1 MLSRLRSTVEEYPR
15 MFLVLVGASFIDR
28 LGATLIFPFFSL
40 YITQK
45 FGVGMTQAGILFGI
59 FSIAGLTGSMI
70 GGGLTDKFG
79 RKSLV
84 IFGLVISAVSSVSMG
99 LVNNLNAFYILA
111 GIVGLL
117 SDVAGP
123 AYQAM
128 VADMLEERKRA
139 EGFGLLRVVAN
150 LAWVFGPMI
159 GGFLASQSYLLLFIL
174 DAISSIITAI
184 IVYRMIPETKPE
196 VAEGQEPETLLETM
210 GGYVRVSKDR
220 LYMAFILISMLVS
233 LVYLQLYSTL
243 SVYLRDV
250 HGVQVEAFGPLF
262 SINAGSVV
270 LFQFWI
276 TRRVKKYPPLLM
288 MMLGT
293 AFYMVGFAAYG
304 FVSTYFLFA
313 VAMFTIT
320 VGEMILI
327 PISQALATRFAPEDM
342 RGRYMA
348 FYGMSWAIPSTFA
361 AWGAG
366 IIMDNYDPNWVWY
379 LSGIIAG
386 IAVLGFIIMHLRTG
400 DRFTAESVHEPDREA
415 APSPQP
421 S

>member
-1 MLSRLRSTVEEYPR
+1 MLSRLKSTVDEYPR

-45 FGVGMTQAGILFGI
+45 FGVGMTEAGILFGI

-99 LVNNLNAFYILA
+99 LVDDLNAFYLLA

-117 SDVAGP
+117 SDIAGP

-128 VADMLEERKRA
+128 VADMLEESKRA

-174 DAISSIITAI
+174 DAISSIITAV

-196 VAEGQEPETLLETM
+196 IPEGKEPETLLETM
-210 GGYVRVSKDR
+210 GGYLRVSKDR
-220 LYMAFILISMLVS
+220 IFMAFILISMLVS
-233 LVYLQLYSTL
+233 VVYLQLYSTL
-243 SVYLRDV
+243 SVFLRDV

-276 TRRVKKYPPLLM
+276 TRRVPW
-288 MMLGT
+288 GQH
-293 AFYMVGFAAYG
+293 
-304 FVSTYFLFA
+304 
-313 VAMFTIT
+313 FTWLALRR
-320 VGEMILI
+320 MDSSPRI
-327 PISQALATRFAPEDM
+327 PYSL
-342 RGRYMA
+342 
-348 FYGMSWAIPSTFA
+348 
-361 AWGAG
+361 
-366 IIMDNYDPNWVWY
+366 
-379 LSGIIAG
+379 
-386 IAVLGFIIMHLRTG
+386 
-400 DRFTAESVHEPDREA
+400 
-415 APSPQP
+415 
-421 S
+421 

>member
-1 MLSRLRSTVEEYPR
+1 MLSRLKSTVDEYPR

-45 FGVGMTQAGILFGI
+45 FGVGMTEAGILFGI

-99 LVNNLNAFYILA
+99 LVDDLNAFYLLA

-117 SDVAGP
+117 SDIAGP

-128 VADMLEERKRA
+128 VADMLEESKRA

-174 DAISSIITAI
+174 DAISSIITAV

-196 VAEGQEPETLLETM
+196 IPEGKEPETLLETM

-220 LYMAFILISMLVS
+220 IFMAFILISMLVS
-233 LVYLQLYSTL
+233 VVYLQLYSTL
-243 SVYLRDV
+243 SVFLRDV

-288 MMLGT
+288 MTLGT

-304 FVSTYFLFA
+304 FVSTYPLFA
-313 VAMFTIT
+313 VAMFIIT
-320 VGEMILI
+320 VGEMVII

-348 FYGMSWAIPSTFA
+348 FYGMSWAVPSTFA

-366 IIMDNYDPNWVWY
+366 IIMDNYDPRWVWY

-386 IAVLGFIIMHLRTG
+386 IAVLGFAIMHFRTG
-400 DRFTAESVHEPDREA
+400 ARFTAESVHEPEA
-415 APSPQP
+415 AAST
-421 S
+421 

>member
-1 MLSRLRSTVEEYPR
+1 
-15 MFLVLVGASFIDR
+15 
-28 LGATLIFPFFSL
+28 
-40 YITQK
+40 
-45 FGVGMTQAGILFGI
+45 MTQAGILFGI
-59 FSIAGLTGSMI
+59 FSIAGLTGNMV

-84 IFGLVISAVSSVSMG
+84 LFGLVISALSSVSMG
-99 LVNNLNAFYILA
+99 LVNNLNSFYLLA

-128 VADMLEERKRA
+128 VADMLDESKRA

-174 DAISSIITAI
+174 DAISSIITAA
-184 IVYRMIPETKPE
+184 IVYRLIPETKPE
-196 VAEGQEPETLLETM
+196 LAEGKEPESLMETM
-210 GGYVRVSKDR
+210 AGYVRVSRDR

-233 LVYLQLYSTL
+233 IVYLQLYSTL

-250 HGVQVEAFGPLF
+250 HDVQVESFGPLF
-262 SINAGSVV
+262 SINAGAVV
-270 LFQFWI
+270 LLQFWI

-288 MMLGT
+288 MTLGT

-304 FVSTYFLFA
+304 FISSYLLFA
-313 VAMFTIT
+313 VAIFIIT
-320 VGEMILI
+320 VGEMIII

-348 FYGMSWAIPSTFA
+348 FYSMTWAIPSTFA

-366 IIMDNYDPNWVWY
+366 VIMDNYDPRWVWY

-386 IAVLGFIIMHLRTG
+386 VAVLGFTLMHIRTG
-400 DRFTAESVHEPDREA
+400 ARFTAEAVHETEPA
-415 APSPQP
+415 VSI
-421 S
+421 